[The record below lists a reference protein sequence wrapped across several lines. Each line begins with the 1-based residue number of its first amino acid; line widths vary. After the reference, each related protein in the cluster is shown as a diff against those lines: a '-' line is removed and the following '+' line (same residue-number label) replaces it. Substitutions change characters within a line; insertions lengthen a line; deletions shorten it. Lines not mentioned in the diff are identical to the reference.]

1 MNLEKIKEFLSQLGI
16 TQEGVEQ
23 ENKYIIDLGDSNAY
37 SRVYTILDKSELV
50 DLDIENISM
59 DVEQSTMVYLSDDF
73 DLTLNA
79 NFDEN
84 RYTLTIEEA
93 E

>member
-1 MNLEKIKEFLSQLGI
+1 MNLEKIKEFISQLGI

-23 ENKYIIDLGDSNAY
+23 EDKYIIDLGDSNAY

-79 NFDEN
+79 NFNEN
-84 RYTLTIEEA
+84 KYTLTIEEA

>member
-79 NFDEN
+79 NFNEN

>member
-1 MNLEKIKEFLSQLGI
+1 MSLEKIKEFLSQLGI

>member
-37 SRVYTILDKSELV
+37 YRVYTILDKSELV

-79 NFDEN
+79 NFD
-84 RYTLTIEEA
+84 
-93 E
+93 